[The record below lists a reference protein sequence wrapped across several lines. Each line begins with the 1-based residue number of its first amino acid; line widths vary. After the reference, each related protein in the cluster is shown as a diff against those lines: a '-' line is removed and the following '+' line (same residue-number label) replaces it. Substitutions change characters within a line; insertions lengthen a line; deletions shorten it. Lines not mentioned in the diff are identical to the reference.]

1 MVNGM
6 ASRVTSELG
15 RECVAVCPG
24 GLISWVFT
32 PVLGER
38 GVMDTGGWHFS
49 LVNGAHLCRAVIM
62 WGGSIRE
69 NEFLIFW
76 LACLKVAVPLLVMRP
91 MSSDARFWKGV
102 DVVM

>member
-1 MVNGM
+1 VNLEEK
-6 ASRVTSELG
+6 ALQFAPKALSLG
-15 RECVAVCPG
+15 CSLQYWGSVV
-24 GLISWVFT
+24 SWSK
-32 PVLGER
+32 G
-38 GVMDTGGWHFS
+38 DAIFS
-49 LVNGAHLCRAVIM
+49 LVTRAHFCRAVIM